1 MVVNPAAG
9 KPRHTVLLAV
19 LVLATHLLAAQAD
32 GRTTL
37 KTICRVKGQEE
48 NTLQGLGIVM
58 GLKGTGDGASSLP
71 TLRSL
76 AQAMQLMGSPLG
88 KTGLA
93 ELKDAKNVA
102 LVVVT
107 ATVPAA
113 GARQGDRLDC
123 QVSSIGA
130 AKSLAGGRLFTTLLL
145 GPDPHNPRVYA
156 TAEGWITLDSPTMPT
171 AGRIRG
177 GCRLEED
184 FFNPFVRDGKI
195 TLVLDRSHADFQVAQ
210 DIADMINS
218 GKLRYQSSGQPLAR
232 ALNQNNIEVAI
243 PQQYLTDN
251 DPVDFVSQV
260 LGLEI
265 PEPQTGARV
274 VINERAGSIV
284 IGDDVEIGAAVVSH
298 KNIVVETGATPPA
311 TGRFVPIDPSQ
322 VQTAKLKSL
331 VESLNAL
338 HVPTEDVIEIIKG
351 LERNGKLHAQLIIE

>member
-1 MVVNPAAG
+1 MIEAEKRVASKAVW
-9 KPRHTVLLAV
+9 LASV
-19 LVLATHLLAAQAD
+19 ALWAMLVAPLEA
-32 GRTTL
+32 RTTL

-48 NTLQGLGIVM
+48 NTLQGLGMVV

-76 AQAMQLMGSPLG
+76 AQAMQFMGSPLG
-88 KTGLA
+88 KNGLA

-102 LVVVT
+102 LVIVT

-145 GPDPHNPRVYA
+145 GPDPRSPRVYA
-156 TAEGWITLDSPTMPT
+156 TAEGWVTLDNPSMPT
-171 AGRIRG
+171 SGRVRN

-184 FFNPFVRDGKI
+184 FFNPFVKDGKI
-195 TLVLDRSHADFQVAQ
+195 TLVLDKNYADFQVAQ
-210 DIADMINS
+210 DVADLINS
-218 GKLRYQSSGQPLAR
+218 GKLRYQSSHQPLAR
-232 ALNQNNIEVAI
+232 AINQNNIEVQI
-243 PQQYLTDN
+243 PQQYLADN

-265 PEPQTGARV
+265 PEPQVGARV

-284 IGDDVEIGAAVVSH
+284 IGDEVEIGAAVVSH
-298 KNIVVETGATPPA
+298 KNIVVEIGPGAA
-311 TGRFVPIDPSQ
+311 GGGRFVPLDPSQ

-338 HVPTEDVIEIIKG
+338 HVSTEDMIEIIKG